1 MQINIKGTGMELT
14 GAVKDYIEKRLA
26 SIEKYVKNENGEAVA
41 EVEVGKMTEHHKKG
55 EWFKA
60 EVNLRANGELIRAVS
75 NESDLYAAID
85 DAKDQLERQLTGT
98 KDKKLTLYKR
108 GARSVKKML
117 KGISKRNPFTSK
129 YDNNDK

>member
-14 GAVKDYIEKRLA
+14 EAVKEYIGKRLN
-26 SIEKYVKNENGEAVA
+26 SIEKYQKSENGEVSA

-55 EWFKA
+55 DWFKA
-60 EVNLRANGELIRAVS
+60 EVNLRGDSGLFRAVS
-75 NESDLYAAID
+75 TQSDLYAAID
-85 DAKDQLERQLTGT
+85 DVKEQLERQLTGM
-98 KDKKLTLYKR
+98 KDKKQTLYKR

-129 YDNNDK
+129 YDKEN